1 MRINKFISLHTGYS
15 RRKADQLIDEKR
27 VKLNGKILTKLGTV
41 VDIESDT
48 VEIDDKKVE
57 ISNEKNY
64 IALNKPAGY
73 VTTREDE
80 LNRKTVMEL
89 IPQIPNLKPV
99 GRLDKDTEG
108 LLLFSNDGDFINKLT
123 HPKFECEKEYY
134 VEIKGKLERKKKEL
148 LENGIILD
156 GKKTMKAKIEIKD
169 TDINQTILIITIK
182 EGRKRQIRK
191 MFDYI
196 KHPVKYLKRLR
207 IGNLKLGS
215 LKKGEF
221 RFLNKKEINVN

>member
-99 GRLDKDTEG
+99 GRFDKETEG

-134 VEIKGKLERKKKEL
+134 VEIKGKLERKNKEL

-156 GKKTMKAKIEIKD
+156 GKKTMKAKIMIKN
-169 TDINQTILIITIK
+169 TDINKTILIITIK

-207 IGNLKLGS
+207 IGSIKLGS

>member
-1 MRINKFISLHTGYS
+1 MRINKFISLNTGYS

-80 LNRKTVMEL
+80 LKRKTVMEL
-89 IPQIPNLKPV
+89 IPQIANLKPV

-123 HPKFECEKEYY
+123 HPKFECEKEY
-134 VEIKGKLERKKKEL
+134 
-148 LENGIILD
+148 
-156 GKKTMKAKIEIKD
+156 
-169 TDINQTILIITIK
+169 
-182 EGRKRQIRK
+182 
-191 MFDYI
+191 
-196 KHPVKYLKRLR
+196 
-207 IGNLKLGS
+207 
-215 LKKGEF
+215 
-221 RFLNKKEINVN
+221 LN

>member
-48 VEIDDKKVE
+48 VKIDDKKVE

-89 IPQIPNLKPV
+89 IPQIINLKPV

-134 VEIKGKLERKKKEL
+134 VEIKGKLERKNKEL
-148 LENGIILD
+148 LENGIVLD
-156 GKKTMKAKIEIKD
+156 GKKTMKAKIEIKN

-207 IGNLKLGS
+207 IGSIKLGS